1 MTIKRTLQTCL
12 SLSLL
17 SPDLPFRLSPATC
30 PMPWLTRCASAARH
44 ASPLPSGS
52 SIATESCTMSTA
64 SCVPSASG
72 PSQRASS
79 MR

>member
-1 MTIKRTLQTCL
+1 MTIKCTLQICL

-17 SPDLPFRLSPATC
+17 SPDLPFLLSPATC
-30 PMPWLTRCASAARH
+30 PMPWLTRYASAARR
-44 ASPLPSGS
+44 ASPLLSGS

-72 PSQRASS
+72 PSLRASS
-79 MR
+79 TR